1 MHAKHTMS
9 TVRTCR
15 PLRLL
20 MLSAVA
26 YGCKTAWAAGGAH
39 EHGAAELLLS
49 SEGKDVQIT
58 FNAPA
63 QSLVGFEAAA
73 VTAEQKAAVERAE
86 AILMAPN
93 DLFVLEGNSC
103 DLIDATVDVSSI
115 MGVGNAPSQPKEH
128 ADHTDEHADHAEEH
142 TDHAS
147 ERAEHTEH
155 VEEHADHHTDHDE
168 EHADDYTNHD
178 EDHAS
183 ASDNH
188 AHEHHDHDDDGDAPD
203 ADSHSDVSATYTFEC
218 ESDEALTRIAFQRG
232 ALPFGLERVDVLWVT
247 DWSQGA
253 GQATPQAPLVN
264 LTN

>member
-1 MHAKHTMS
+1 MITA
-9 TVRTCR
+9 RTFK
-15 PLRLL
+15 PLRILI
-20 MLSAVA
+20 LSAVA
-26 YGCKTAWAAGGAH
+26 CGQNTAWAAGGAH

-63 QSLVGFEAAA
+63 QSLVGFETAA
-73 VTAEQKAAVERAE
+73 VTAEQKAAVKRAE

-203 ADSHSDVSATYTFEC
+203 ADFH
-218 ESDEALTRIAFQRG
+218 
-232 ALPFGLERVDVLWVT
+232 
-247 DWSQGA
+247 
-253 GQATPQAPLVN
+253 
-264 LTN
+264 

>member
-1 MHAKHTMS
+1 MHAKHVIS
-9 TVRTCR
+9 APGSRK

-20 MLSAVA
+20 IFNAIA
-26 YGCKTAWAAGGAH
+26 CGCSTAWAAGGAH

-49 SEGKDVQIT
+49 SEGRDVQVT
-58 FNAPA
+58 FNSPA
-63 QSLVGFEAAA
+63 QSLVGFETAA
-73 VTAEQKAAVERAE
+73 VTAAQKAAVERAE

-103 DLIDATVDVSSI
+103 ELIDASVDVSSI
-115 MGVGNAPSQPKEH
+115 MGVGNGPSQPKEH
-128 ADHTDEHADHAEEH
+128 TDHADEHAEHAAEHAEQ
-142 TDHAS
+142 
-147 ERAEHTEH
+147 
-155 VEEHADHHTDHDE
+155 VEEHADDH
-168 EHADDYTNHD
+168 TNHD

-188 AHEHHDHDDDGDAPD
+188 AHEPHDHDDDGDVPD

-232 ALPFGLERVDVLWVT
+232 ALPFGLERIDVLWVT

-253 GQATPQAPLVN
+253 GQATPQVPQVD

>member
-1 MHAKHTMS
+1 MHAKHIMS
-9 TVRTCR
+9 AACTFR

-20 MLSAVA
+20 ICNAIA
-26 YGCKTAWAAGGAH
+26 CGCSTAWAAGGAH

-49 SEGKDVQIT
+49 SEGRDVQIT
-58 FNAPA
+58 FNSPA
-63 QSLVGFEAAA
+63 QSLVGFETAA

-93 DLFVLEGNSC
+93 DLFILEGNSC
-103 DLIDATVDVSSI
+103 ELIDATVDVSSL
-115 MGVGNAPSQPKEH
+115 MGVGNAPSQPKEQ
-128 ADHTDEHADHAEEH
+128 ADHTDEHAEHTAEHAEH
-142 TDHAS
+142 F
-147 ERAEHTEH
+147 
-155 VEEHADHHTDHDE
+155 VEHADDHTDHDE
-168 EHADDYTNHD
+168 
-178 EDHAS
+178 DHES

-188 AHEHHDHDDDGDAPD
+188 AHKHHDHDDDGDAPD

-232 ALPFGLERVDVLWVT
+232 ALPFGLERIDVLWVT

-253 GQATPQAPLVN
+253 GQATPQAPQVN